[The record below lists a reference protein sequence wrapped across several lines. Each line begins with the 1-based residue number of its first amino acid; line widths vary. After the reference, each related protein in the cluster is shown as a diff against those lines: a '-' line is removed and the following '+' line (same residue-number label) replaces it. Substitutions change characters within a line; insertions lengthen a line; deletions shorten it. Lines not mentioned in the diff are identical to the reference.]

1 MIISIVTIISTGLTP
16 LLIVVTF
23 WPVYSQFQK
32 IIDAKT
38 WSYSKEQMKVIRSH
52 IMKQNADFQEDISQ
66 A

>member
-38 WSYSKEQMKVIRSH
+38 WSNDRKVREI
-52 IMKQNADFQEDISQ
+52 FQTTEFFYLVISRLKS